1 MTPELSQL
9 LYIISAGLIL
19 IGLLGTVLPV
29 LPGIP
34 LAFVGML
41 LAAWVGDFT
50 KISLI
55 TVIVLGLLTAASV
68 AVDFF
73 ASLIGAKRAGASKMA
88 MLGGALGGLIGF
100 FILNIVGLIIGP
112 FIGVVAVEMFRG
124 KSAREAGKIG
134 FGTWIGMAV
143 GMALKVGLAFTM
155 LGIFLFALWY

>member
-1 MTPELSQL
+1 MTPETLQV
-9 LYIISAGLIL
+9 LYILSGILIL
-19 IGLLGTVLPV
+19 IGMLGTVLPV
-29 LPGIP
+29 VPGIP
-34 LAFVGML
+34 LAFAGML
-41 LAAWVGDFT
+41 LAAWAGDF
-50 KISLI
+50 KEISLV
-55 TVIVLGLLTAASV
+55 TVIVLGILTAASV

-73 ASLIGAKRAGASKMA
+73 ASLIGAKRAGASKLA

-124 KSAREAGKIG
+124 KTAREAGKIG
-134 FGTWIGMAV
+134 LGTWIGMAI

>member
-1 MTPELSQL
+1 MTPELTQI

-34 LAFVGML
+34 LAVMGML
-41 LAAWVGDFT
+41 LAAWAGGFE
-50 KISLI
+50 KISILTI
-55 TVIVLGLLTAASV
+55 VVLGLLTAASV

-73 ASLIGAKRAGASKMA
+73 ASLIGAKRAGASKLA

-100 FILNIVGLIIGP
+100 LVLNIVGLIIGP

-134 FGTWIGMAV
+134 LGTWIGMAV
-143 GMALKVGLAFTM
+143 GVALKVGLAFAM
-155 LGIFLFALWY
+155 LGIFLFALWF

>member
-1 MTPELSQL
+1 MTPELTQI

-34 LAFVGML
+34 LAFMGML

-73 ASLIGAKRAGASKMA
+73 ASLVGAKRAGASKFA

-100 FILNIVGLIIGP
+100 LVLNIVGLIIGP

-124 KSAREAGKIG
+124 KTAREAGKIG
-134 FGTWIGMAV
+134 LGTWIGMAV

>member
-1 MTPELSQL
+1 MTPELTQI

-34 LAFVGML
+34 LAFMGML
-41 LAAWVGDFT
+41 LAAWAGGFE
-50 KISLI
+50 KISILTI
-55 TVIVLGLLTAASV
+55 VVLGLLTAASV

-73 ASLIGAKRAGASKMA
+73 ASLIGAKRAGASKLA

-100 FILNIVGLIIGP
+100 LVLNIVGLIIGP

-134 FGTWIGMAV
+134 LGTWIGMAV
-143 GMALKVGLAFTM
+143 GVALKVGLAFAM

>member
-1 MTPELSQL
+1 MTPELTQI

-34 LAFVGML
+34 LAFMGML
-41 LAAWVGDFT
+41 LAAWAGGFE
-50 KISLI
+50 KISILTI
-55 TVIVLGLLTAASV
+55 VVLGLLTAASV

-73 ASLIGAKRAGASKMA
+73 ASLIGAKRAGASKLA

-100 FILNIVGLIIGP
+100 LVLNIVGLIIGP

-134 FGTWIGMAV
+134 LGTWIGMAV
-143 GMALKVGLAFTM
+143 GVALKVGLAFAM
-155 LGIFLFALWY
+155 LGIFLFALWF